1 MDQTGEVVRL
11 ARGHDI
17 AVHHVQRIA
26 GLPHVQARQ
35 RAPGAADRVE
45 GAVGAGLEQL
55 GVAERLAH
63 QLLGLLDRLLGH
75 VLQRQPAERQ
85 RDAGVDLV
93 AVDFGELQRAAAEVA
108 DQTIRPMKSAHD
120 AERAQLGL
128 ALAGNDLDLGAADA
142 LRLGDEGLAVLGVAT
157 GGGRH
162 HPQRAD
168 LHAVAQHAEALERT
182 ERLVHGVGGEQ
193 SRGLHLAA
201 ETGQHLLVEDRRR
214 AARQALIGDEAHR
227 VRADVDDGNRLAVV
241 EASLGGLHGE
251 RAPLNRGRGGVQD
264 CAATIL

>member
-1 MDQTGEVVRL
+1 M
-11 ARGHDI
+11 
-17 AVHHVQRIA
+17 QRIA
-26 GLPHVQARQ
+26 GLPHVQARE
-35 RAPGAADRVE
+35 RAPGAADGVE

-55 GVAERLAH
+55 RVAERLAH
-63 QLLGLLDRLLGH
+63 QLLGLLDRLLGD

-93 AVDFGELQRAAAEVA
+93 AVDFGQLQRAAAEIA
-108 DQTIRPMKSAHD
+108 DDAVGPVEPAHD

-142 LRLGDEGLAVLGVAT
+142 LGFGDEGLAVLGVAA

-168 LHAVAQHAEALERT
+168 LHAVAQHAEALERA
-182 ERLVHGVGGEQ
+182 ERLFHSVGGEQ
-193 SRGLHLAA
+193 PGRLHLAA
-201 ETGQHLLVEDRRR
+201 EAGQHLLVEDRRR
-214 AARQALIGDEAHR
+214 AARQPLIGDEPHR
-227 VRADVDDGNRLAVV
+227 VRADVDHRDRLAVV
-241 EASLGGLHGE
+241 ETSLGCLHGE
-251 RAPLNRGRGGVQD
+251 RPPLNRGRGGVQG